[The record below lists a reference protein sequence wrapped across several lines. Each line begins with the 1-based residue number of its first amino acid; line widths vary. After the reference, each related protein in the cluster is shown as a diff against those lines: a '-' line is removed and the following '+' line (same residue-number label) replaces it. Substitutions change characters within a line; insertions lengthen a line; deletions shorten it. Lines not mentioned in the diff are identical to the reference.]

1 MHKKEENNE
10 VRTVLCG
17 FPNLFAQWLSAH
29 LSKKDN
35 IKISAILPD
44 IRYYNGNT
52 MKEHDLLLVRIS
64 TPDEIISLPD
74 QSYNQKRLLVW
85 WSGQTINDEI
95 MIELVNAGASGILAD
110 HHLLEDIE
118 EAILNVSE
126 YKVHMNDLLSN
137 ALFHY
142 CRKQNII
149 GGNHIGRAISFSE
162 REKKVIE
169 LRKAGYTSKAIAEQ
183 LFLSKKTVDKVF
195 CDLYRRLECTNFFE
209 VLERYERKTTI
220 HYRNYF

>member
-1 MHKKEENNE
+1 ME

-17 FPNLFAQWLSAH
+17 FPNLFAEWLSAH
-29 LSKKDN
+29 LSKNDS

-44 IRYYNGNT
+44 LQSYHHISQEDHN
-52 MKEHDLLLVRIS
+52 LLVIRINS
-64 TPDEIISLPD
+64 SKEINFLRD
-74 QSYNQKRLLVW
+74 QSQRQKRLLVW

-95 MIELVNAGASGILAD
+95 TIELVNAGASGILAD

-126 YKVHMNDLLSN
+126 FKVHMNDLLSN

-149 GGNHIGRAISFSE
+149 GGNHIGRVISFSD

-169 LRKAGYTSKAIAEQ
+169 LRKAGYTSKAIAEKI
-183 LFLSKKTVDKVF
+183 FLSKKTVDKVF

-209 VLERYERKTTI
+209 VLERFERETI
-220 HYRNYF
+220 IQHRNYF

>member
-1 MHKKEENNE
+1 MHKREENRE

-17 FPNLFAQWLSAH
+17 FPNLFAEWLSAH
-29 LSKKDN
+29 LSKNDS

-44 IRYYNGNT
+44 LKSYQDIQQEDHN
-52 MKEHDLLLVRIS
+52 LLLIRINS
-64 TPDEIISLPD
+64 SQEINFLRNKS
-74 QSYNQKRLLVW
+74 QQQKRLLAW

-95 MIELVNAGASGILAD
+95 TIELVNAGASGILAD

-126 YKVHMNDLLSN
+126 FKVHMNDLLSN

-149 GGNHIGRAISFSE
+149 GGNHIGKATFFSE

-169 LRKAGYTSKAIAEQ
+169 LRKAGHTSKAIAGH
-183 LFLSKKTVDKVF
+183 LCLSKKTIDKVF

-209 VLERYERKTTI
+209 VLQRYERDI
-220 HYRNYF
+220 FIMDRNNF